1 MATITNSPISVTFTI
16 SRKDSSGNVTIN
28 ASFHNSS
35 DYAYRARL
43 SCSPTDGSPWT
54 RIGDFLLSGGET
66 RSASGTIACGNPS
79 QTTNV
84 YCYLIKAN
92 ESTGNGGAYT
102 AEAWVDPNPFA
113 KKKLTIT
120 PTEEFM
126 GKTLN
131 ISETSGT
138 GVSST
143 TRTWSAGGQ
152 SGSFSIGNWTI
163 PTSVFE
169 QLCRNTTY
177 IDVTFTLR
185 SSGAGGSGSDSKVVR
200 IKVPSN
206 YMPYAE
212 HMYEFIEARNN
223 SLIAGLSQLKVT
235 LLPSVVPS
243 DNTATIASVELQSV
257 SSTNPALTKNS
268 FTKSGN
274 VFTSTTLPTQSGV
287 PSYTFSLTFRITD
300 SRGNVLD
307 YTTGT
312 FRVTNFVPPY
322 VTITN
327 LKRNS
332 ATTGVLSVDI
342 NSPSAKYAAYVRIG
356 DGNPINVLNKL
367 VAKTGGY
374 TLTYNFSNLVSG
386 NQYNVTF
393 IYQDTNMHNYGEDP
407 YQYSQLLSTMQMPLS
422 LYDNGA
428 QMIVSVG
435 EECADSYPDTTSDTI
450 FNLGQD
456 AEMRA
461 TDELGNSSVIKAYE
475 LLNLPEIV
483 RQIVEDILDGKNFKW
498 VTADEYA
505 YLVEEGEIDD
515 DTEYHVYGE
524 SQ

>member
-1 MATITNSPISVTFTI
+1 M
-16 SRKDSSGNVTIN
+16 
-28 ASFHNSS
+28 
-35 DYAYRARL
+35 
-43 SCSPTDGSPWT
+43 
-54 RIGDFLLSGGET
+54 
-66 RSASGTIACGNPS
+66 
-79 QTTNV
+79 
-84 YCYLIKAN
+84 
-92 ESTGNGGAYT
+92 
-102 AEAWVDPNPFA
+102 
-113 KKKLTIT
+113 
-120 PTEEFM
+120 
-126 GKTLN
+126 
-131 ISETSGT
+131 
-138 GVSST
+138 
-143 TRTWSAGGQ
+143 
-152 SGSFSIGNWTI
+152 
-163 PTSVFE
+163 
-169 QLCRNTTY
+169 
-177 IDVTFTLR
+177 
-185 SSGAGGSGSDSKVVR
+185 
-200 IKVPSN
+200 
-206 YMPYAE
+206 
-212 HMYEFIEARNN
+212 
-223 SLIAGLSQLKVT
+223 
-235 LLPSVVPS
+235 
-243 DNTATIASVELQSV
+243 
-257 SSTNPALTKNS
+257 
-268 FTKSGN
+268 
-274 VFTSTTLPTQSGV
+274 
-287 PSYTFSLTFRITD
+287 TFRITD

-342 NSPSAKYAAYVRIG
+342 NSPSAKYAAYVKIG

-483 RQIVEDILDGKNFKW
+483 RQIVEDILDGKSFKW

-505 YLVEEGEIDD
+505 YLVEEGEIDE